1 MPLIQ
6 WNEQISVGVAQ
17 FDNDHKYL
25 ITLLNSLYDG
35 INAGRGPQSLAYILE
50 ELLEYTETHFARE
63 EAELQRLGYP
73 DFEAHKA
80 QHDRLTGSVYD
91 IQRQVQAGATT
102 ALSTQAVEFLNNWLV
117 EHIQGADKNY
127 MSFFASH
134 GVR

>member
-6 WNEQISVGVAQ
+6 WNEQISVGVEQ

-25 ITLLNSLYDG
+25 ITLLNSLFDG

-63 EAELQRLGYP
+63 EAEMQRLGYA
-73 DFEAHKA
+73 DYGSHKA
-80 QHDRLTGSVYD
+80 QHDAMTSKVYD
-91 IQRQVQAGATT
+91 IQRQVAAGSNA
-102 ALSTQAVEFLNNWLV
+102 ALSKEAVEFLNNWLV
-117 EHIQGADKNY
+117 SHIQGTDKNY
-127 MSFFASH
+127 MPFFKSH